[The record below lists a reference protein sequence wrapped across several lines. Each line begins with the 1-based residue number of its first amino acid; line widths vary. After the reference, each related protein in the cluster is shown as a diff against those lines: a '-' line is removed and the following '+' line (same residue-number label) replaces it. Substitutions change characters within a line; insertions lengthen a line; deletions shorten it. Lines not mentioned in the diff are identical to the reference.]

1 MISFSAHFQGS
12 LFEKNTC
19 LTKTTCKIL
28 QVHSIGKKL
37 GHLPP
42 VYLFRYC
49 PHKRFLV
56 EKHRKKS
63 KTCQTLCCTRV
74 FGCFVRLWSCSLS
87 RSSFSNVSSFLR
99 ASFNCKDFLDFTGV
113 FMTWSW
119 WLITSSAFVTS
130 SNFSFSLIRS
140 SFKSLRKLRSESM
153 LLMGSMSTAIFCGAL
168 KVFSTPL
175 PGWFW
180 EKGDNSRKGCADRAW
195 RLKLTPD
202 GNPSEFL

>member
-1 MISFSAHFQGS
+1 MISFSAHFRGS
-12 LFEKNTC
+12 LLNKNC
-19 LTKTTCKIL
+19 LTKTTCKIV
-28 QVHSIGKKL
+28 QVHSIGKQL
-37 GHLPP
+37 GHLCIFSGTVPTN
-42 VYLFRYC
+42 V
-49 PHKRFLV
+49 FLV
-56 EKHRKKS
+56 EKHRNKS
-63 KTCQTLCCTRV
+63 KTCQTLCSTRV

-87 RSSFSNVSSFLR
+87 RSSFNNVSSFLR
-99 ASFNCKDFLDFTGV
+99 ASFNCKDFLDFTGL

-195 RLKLTPD
+195 R
-202 GNPSEFL
+202 NWS